1 MLTGIKGIIFD
12 LDGTMVDSMW
22 MWRDID
28 MEFMRAHQLPYTE
41 NLERDIE
48 GMSFRETAGYFVRT
62 YALTQTIEELMAIWV
77 DMAMDKYMHEVPAKP
92 GLPAFLREMKRRGH
106 RMGIATSNDRKLL
119 DAAANAH
126 GFYDYIDE
134 VLTANEVARGKP
146 APDVFLAVAKKLGV
160 LPQECLVFE
169 DIPQGI
175 RAGLAA
181 GMRVCAVSDRYSQ
194 AQREEKRALAHYYID
209 SYEQVLVGTFERLR
223 DAQAASVCS
232 GERRRQE
239 GKRI

>member
-1 MLTGIKGIIFD
+1 MLRGVRGIIFD

-22 MWRDID
+22 MWREID
-28 MEFMRAHQLPYTE
+28 MEFMQAHNLPYTE
-41 NLERDIE
+41 GLEREIE
-48 GMSFRETAGYFVRT
+48 GMSFRETAEYFVKT
-62 YALTQTIEELMAIWV
+62 YSLAQTSEELMDIWV
-77 DMAMDKYMHEVPAKP
+77 DMAMDKYMYEVPVKP
-92 GLPAFLREMKRRGH
+92 GLPAFLREMKRQGM
-106 RMGIATSNDRKLL
+106 RMGIATSNARELL

-146 APDVFLAVAKKLGV
+146 APDVFLAVAGKLGV

-181 GMRVCAVSDRYSQ
+181 GMKVCAVSDKYSQ
-194 AQREEKRALAHYYID
+194 AQQEEKRALAHYYID
-209 SYEQVLVGTFERLR
+209 SYEQVLTGEYERL
-223 DAQAASVCS
+223 
-232 GERRRQE
+232 
-239 GKRI
+239 